1 MPKVTE
7 HASERQN
14 PDVLDG
20 VARGGNTSADTHR
33 SPMWLRPRLD
43 PGKLVTECISRVWSR
58 LSGDHGVPFGSR
70 VTKLPFCPGPGLWWE
85 KCRIPQ
91 QMSVETCLR
100 HLLFLVIPNA
110 RNSCFYYEGP
120 ECPIHSTQKAL
131 QSIQSQGQPLLC
143 QDGTDKGHHSL
154 NLFTPRMN
162 MALGLG
168 PPTSKYKDGTQRLV
182 TTLPS
187 GAPDPSEENR
197 N

>member
-131 QSIQSQGQPLLC
+131 QSIQSPRPALAMPGRYRQGTPQSESFQS
-143 QDGTDKGHHSL
+143 QDEHGT
-154 NLFTPRMN
+154 R
-162 MALGLG
+162 
-168 PPTSKYKDGTQRLV
+168 
-182 TTLPS
+182 S
-187 GAPDPSEENR
+187 GATYLQIQGWHSEASDDPSFR
-197 N
+197 GSRPI